1 MMNEKEK
8 MMMNFEAID
17 QMLDYG
23 TDFYVRRCNS
33 FMGVQSNHGWV
44 YVREH
49 DGHISHGRVELTD
62 EVVRRLHGANALL
75 PARQ

>member
-1 MMNEKEK
+1 MMNEKGK
-8 MMMNFEAID
+8 MMNFETID

-33 FMGVQSNHGWV
+33 FMGVPSNNGWV

-49 DGHISHGRVELTD
+49 DGYISHGRVVLTD
-62 EVVRRLHGANALL
+62 EVVRRLNGANALL
-75 PARQ
+75 PARR

>member
-1 MMNEKEK
+1 MMKVKEK
-8 MMMNFEAID
+8 TMNFETID

-33 FMGVQSNHGWV
+33 FMGVQSNNGWV

-49 DGHISHGRVELTD
+49 DGYISHGRVELTD
-62 EVVRRLHGANALL
+62 EVVRRLHGANALA
-75 PARQ
+75 PARK

>member
-8 MMMNFEAID
+8 MMMDFEAID

-49 DGHISHGRVELTD
+49 DGYISHGRVELTD
-62 EVVRRLHGANALL
+62 EVVRRLHGANALA
-75 PARQ
+75 PARR

>member
-1 MMNEKEK
+1 MI
-8 MMMNFEAID
+8 NFETID

-33 FMGVQSNHGWV
+33 FMGVQSNNGWV

-49 DGHISHGRVELTD
+49 DGYISHGRVMLTD
-62 EVVRRLHGANALL
+62 EVVRRLNGAGMLA
-75 PARQ
+75 PARS

>member
-1 MMNEKEK
+1 MI
-8 MMMNFEAID
+8 NFETID

-33 FMGVQSNHGWV
+33 FMGVQSNNGWV

-49 DGHISHGRVELTD
+49 DGYISHGRVMLTD
-62 EVVRRLHGANALL
+62 EVVRRLNGANALE
-75 PARQ
+75 PPRS